1 MISES
6 PMAGPHGRVLAH
18 SVQEGRCPFLSRGL
32 RMCVRRGGGS
42 GSAPAQVQ
50 LGGGGVAG
58 PARPPSRAQDGSQE
72 GGCPQS
78 REPGRGSVLQTKSFA
93 SCHIP
98 RRNSLLT
105 TAWTVST
112 RSLERVQGDMPA
124 KEPGQRPDRGVDGP
138 AAGRPGAPG
147 FWSPLLP
154 AFIPQGLGTVR
165 KAGSLGRPVS
175 LRGEQPED
183 GAQAAHSPGAWE
195 GHPERAAHPAS
206 AHGQGRAGQGRAGV
220 RRPLTR
226 HNLERFLGGLQKA
239 TPALPGS
246 HPGQDVRRAL
256 DAGLLPPR
264 HPLGVSC
271 RQRHPHSA
279 LKPRRDAAPLGQQL
293 AHRPLQA
300 PGSRSGPIP
309 LPP

>member
-1 MISES
+1 MGSTAPRQAGRAPRAFGLPCSQLSSLKDWEQFAKLGAWADPCPCRES
-6 PMAGPHGRVLAH
+6 
-18 SVQEGRCPFLSRGL
+18 SL
-32 RMCVRRGGGS
+32 RTELRLHT
-42 GSAPAQVQ
+42 A
-50 LGGGGVAG
+50 L
-58 PARPPSRAQDGSQE
+58 
-72 GGCPQS
+72 
-78 REPGRGSVLQTKSFA
+78 EPGRGT
-93 SCHIP
+93 
-98 RRNSLLT
+98 RRGPLT
-105 TAWTVST
+105 PPPLT
-112 RSLERVQGDMPA
+112 
-124 KEPGQRPDRGVDGP
+124 
-138 AAGRPGAPG
+138 GRA
-147 FWSPLLP
+147 
-154 AFIPQGLGTVR
+154 
-165 KAGSLGRPVS
+165 
-175 LRGEQPED
+175 
-183 GAQAAHSPGAWE
+183 
-195 GHPERAAHPAS
+195 
-206 AHGQGRAGQGRAGV
+206 GQGRAGQGRAGV